1 MTLQGLT
8 NLCKLFIV
16 SPVCVVQMRAVKNVS
31 CPCLKPAGNHHRG
44 ASLTAFLLPQTA
56 LRALAVGLHGLL
68 GAKHRLSFTPKQAVR
83 TFNEVSGNT
92 HRPIG
97 GTSGAWKE
105 SLAQAALE
113 RQSVR
118 LLGEDGTG
126 LPPLG
131 NLCFFTHNDLKRRTY
146 KEKERCYNGMNSV
159 QHSLI

>member
-8 NLCKLFIV
+8 GLCKCFIV
-16 SPVCVVQMRAVKNVS
+16 QSVCVVQMRAVKNVS

-83 TFNEVSGNT
+83 TFNEVSGNR

-113 RQSVR
+113 RQ
-118 LLGEDGTG
+118 
-126 LPPLG
+126 
-131 NLCFFTHNDLKRRTY
+131 
-146 KEKERCYNGMNSV
+146 
-159 QHSLI
+159 

>member
-16 SPVCVVQMRAVKNVS
+16 SPVCVEADKAVWYV
-31 CPCLKPAGNHHRG
+31 PCLVHHNKDFHQG
-44 ASLTAFLLPQTA
+44 ADQTVFSFYTV
-56 LRALAVGLHGLL
+56 RTPSVIKSLHGLR
-68 GAKHRLSFTPKQAVR
+68 GIKHRLSFTPKQAVR
-83 TFNEVSGNT
+83 TFNEVSGNR

-118 LLGEDGTG
+118 LLGEDGTE

-131 NLCFFTHNDLKRRTY
+131 NLCFFTHNDLKGRTY

-159 QHSLI
+159 QHFLI